1 MDITK
6 AAAKIRLVYY
16 LNMLDVVNVAY
27 QIKLINGDKAD
38 MLNKSHLKE
47 CIDCYERLGV
57 KFPKAF
63 IDFKNEGV

>member
-1 MDITK
+1 
-6 AAAKIRLVYY
+6 
-16 LNMLDVVNVAY
+16 MLDVVNVAD
-27 QIKLINGDKAD
+27 QLKLIGNDRAD
-38 MLNKSHLKE
+38 MLNKNHLKE